1 MKKILLIILGMA
13 PALGMTAQ
21 LPKWVIPP
29 VNDTIFVKEDNCL
42 LQTAEGRKSSLWTMD
57 GNKVYST
64 DNTIQS
70 FSDGVAAVT
79 SSDNTIVGIVD
90 SEGKFTAIPTVSVAF
105 GDPTF
110 HDGYLAVNDGENI
123 VYYKKD
129 GRKADF
135 PQAIK
140 AYPFHRGYAPYLAY
154 DQPDKKK
161 DARYGYYKADGQP
174 FPTYVYS
181 NGESKYVEP
190 KNIEFLSAV
199 GSNGK
204 GVGVIKG
211 KLYWFNPENETF
223 EPMLWGDGDSEKKRH
238 LSLAED
244 YEKYFRYLP
253 LDGAVIQA
261 KYGKNQFA
269 ELRFDDKLVPVYFNF
284 GGEEMKFS
292 APQKQASVYKSGI
305 SSFGER
311 QFGLSLDN
319 RKALPEQFDKVG
331 LCYGNRAMVKKNGKW
346 GIVEIHP
353 DLDFSLRINKGDDVA
368 FRHQKFETQVRLDF
382 PAAISSKD
390 ARIEIPDSTGCILD
404 KTSRET
410 KDTESGNFLTYNC
423 TLNIPQSLPDTI
435 TTITYSPVSISY
447 DGLKLF
453 DVTLPI
459 KAWHLKYYNVDPIES
474 ETMIANGV
482 ASFTININAQRI
494 AGEGDY
500 SFEAKV
506 EADSVAVEYEKLSET
521 RYKYFVSNLKEGEN
535 ILNILVIE
543 KGCPPSVFPFEIYY
557 TKPVPRKKKKEEVV
571 VRKVTPDT
579 KKHTPRLEI

>member
-29 VNDTIFVKEDNCL
+29 VNDTIFVKEDNSL

-199 GSNGK
+199 GSNGR

-211 KLYWFNPENETF
+211 KLYWFIPENKRF

-571 VRKVTPDT
+571 VRKVTPDA

>member
-211 KLYWFNPENETF
+211 KLYWFIPENKRF

-346 GIVEIHP
+346 GVVEIHP

>member
-331 LCYGNRAMVKKNGKW
+331 LCNGNRAMVKKDGKW
-346 GIVEIHP
+346 GVVEIHP

-368 FRHQKFETQVRLDF
+368 FRHQKFETQIRLDF

-453 DVTLPI
+453 DVALPI